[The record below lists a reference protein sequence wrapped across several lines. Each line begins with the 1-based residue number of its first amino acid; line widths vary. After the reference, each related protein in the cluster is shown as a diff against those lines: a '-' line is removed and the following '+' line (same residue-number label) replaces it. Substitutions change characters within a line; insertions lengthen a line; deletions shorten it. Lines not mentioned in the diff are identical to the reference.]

1 MKYGKLLQ
9 TLLEEMPAEYRD
21 KFLSYKQLKKR
32 IKQFLDSNSFPEAA
46 FEPAPVA
53 PASGEQEQ
61 QQQLHHAPAVPGS
74 GENSGA
80 VHDDNLADEKV
91 RWSPAILKTPATT
104 QGTPAL
110 AMAVSALMDMDEGEE
125 ATTTEGN
132 TTEPII
138 GSTKRKRAAA
148 EEASVRLGRGE
159 SPGLEKGETSESA
172 QEGRGGGGGG
182 VREKTE
188 GASGSDTRRD
198 AAPETVRHFLDSV
211 SRQGITGRGQAMG
224 EEKEVTPEEEEFI
237 RLLNV
242 ELEKF
247 NSFFTEK
254 EEDYVIQL
262 QVSLF
267 GASCCFSC
275 LFVVAS
281 ANYLEMRPCSGL

>member
-46 FEPAPVA
+46 FEPAPV
-53 PASGEQEQ
+53 
-61 QQQLHHAPAVPGS
+61 APAVPGS

-132 TTEPII
+132 TTEPIV

-148 EEASVRLGRGE
+148 EEASVGLGRGE
-159 SPGLEKGETSESA
+159 SHGLDKGETSESA

-188 GASGSDTRRD
+188 GGSGSDTRRE
-198 AAPETVRHFLDSV
+198 AAPETVRHFLDAV

-267 GASCCFSC
+267 GASSWFSC

-281 ANYLEMRPCSGL
+281 AKCLEMKPCSGL

>member
-53 PASGEQEQ
+53 PAS
-61 QQQLHHAPAVPGS
+61 
-74 GENSGA
+74 
-80 VHDDNLADEKV
+80 
-91 RWSPAILKTPATT
+91 ATT

-110 AMAVSALMDMDEGEE
+110 AMAVSALMDLDEAEE

-132 TTEPII
+132 TAEPIV
-138 GSTKRKRAAA
+138 GSTKRKRAVA
-148 EEASVRLGRGE
+148 EEASVRLGRGD
-159 SPGLEKGETSESA
+159 SNGLEKGETSESA
-172 QEGRGGGGGG
+172 QEGGGGGGGG

-188 GASGSDTRRD
+188 GGSGSDTRRD
-198 AAPETVRHFLDSV
+198 AAPETVRHFLDAV
-211 SRQGITGRGQAMG
+211 SRQGITGRGQGMG

-262 QVSLF
+262 QELKDQLKNARVLHRGHTHDSEELLKIHTALVTF
-267 GASCCFSC
+267 HGD
-275 LFVVAS
+275 VVLMESYS
-281 ANYLEMRPCSGL
+281 ALNYMV